1 MPLKTGLNQEGN
13 NMYGKAKQESS
24 NSIENTNDGMELTAM
39 ELFVYEINVKN
50 KWSKP
55 IFHFDEVIEETLTSF
70 IEIIESYDE
79 IKALGLKD
87 LLFGRQSPILPWAKT
102 TFNLSQAAKQMNIS
116 EKTLRKGINA
126 GYFIGKK
133 SGRIWC
139 FNVSQLEHNLKV
151 LSQRE

>member
-1 MPLKTGLNQEGN
+1 MSSKVN
-13 NMYGKAKQESS
+13 QESS
-24 NSIENTNDGMELTAM
+24 ISIENTNDGMELTAM

-50 KWSKP
+50 EWFKP
-55 IFHFDEVIEETLTSF
+55 IFHFDYIIEQTLTSF

-116 EKTLRKGINA
+116 EKTLRNGINA
-126 GYFIGKK
+126 GYFIGQK
-133 SGRIWC
+133 SGRVWC
-139 FNVSQLEHNLKV
+139 FNVAQLEHNLKV
-151 LSQRE
+151 LSHRI